1 MSYAWEKFNL
11 AGHTLKGIGSPK
23 DRLVGAF
30 DTIMLLRPEEVPEE
44 KQNDFNRLF
53 EKMTRV
59 RPEAN
64 EGPVQATV
72 NSMDDTEIERAIARI
87 SSMHAAI
94 KRHRLLA

>member
-53 EKMTRV
+53 EELTRI
-59 RPEAN
+59 RSEAN
-64 EGPVQATV
+64 TSPVQATV
-72 NSMDDTEIERAIARI
+72 NSMDDAEVERSSERI